1 MMRRAVAVAGTG
13 QTKYRT
19 NRSDVSHPELVF
31 EAVHRALEDARMKPS
46 DIEAVV
52 FASAP
57 EVFEGVHEPDLW
69 CVEGFGGVD
78 KPEIRIHTGGAT
90 GGSGALGGVAQVARG
105 RFDSVL
111 VVGLQRTGESPDA
124 QQIFTTMF
132 DPIYE
137 GDVQLNV
144 ITTVAMMASRHIE
157 LFGLTEDHMAW
168 ISVKNLGNAMR
179 NPYSHLQ
186 RVATVEDVKASRMIA
201 WPLRLLHCCPRSDG
215 AAAAVLLGG
224 EKARAFREG
233 NLAWVR
239 GVGSATDV
247 YRIGDRIDDL
257 GWDFASQRALYWA
270 SQKAY
275 RMAGITDPLKQLD
288 VIEVYA
294 PFSNIEVVTY
304 EALGLTGIGRGWEL
318 VENEATTM
326 TGEVAV
332 CPSGGCMTSN
342 PIGATGLVRFVEA
355 AIQVAGKAGEHQ
367 VEGARTALATA
378 TGGINQF
385 FTAAVLSA
393 DRE

>member
-1 MMRRAVAVAGTG
+1 MRRPVAVAGSG
-13 QTKYRT
+13 QTHYRT
-19 NRSDVSHPELVF
+19 NRSDVSTPELVF
-31 EAVHRALEDARMKPS
+31 EAVHRAFEDARVSPS

-69 CVEGFGGVD
+69 CAGAFGGRD
-78 KPEIRIHTGGAT
+78 KPQMRIHTGGAT
-90 GGSGALGGVAQVARG
+90 GGSGALAGVSLVASG

-111 VVGLQRTGESPDA
+111 VVGLQRTGESKDA

-137 GDVQLNV
+137 SDVQLNV
-144 ITTVAMMASRHIE
+144 ITTVAMMAARHIE
-157 LFGLTEDHMAW
+157 HFGLTEDHMAW
-168 ISVKNLGNAMR
+168 ISVKNLANASR
-179 NPYSHLQ
+179 NPYSHLKG
-186 RVATVEDVKASRMIA
+186 DVTLDEVKSSRMIA

-215 AAAAVLLGG
+215 AAAVVLLGG
-224 EKARAFREG
+224 DKARSRREQG
-233 NLAWVR
+233 LAWVR

-257 GWDFASQRALYWA
+257 GWDFASQRALWWA
-270 SQKAY
+270 AQKAY
-275 RMAGITDPLKQLD
+275 RMAGIGDPLHQLD

-304 EALGLTGIGRGWEL
+304 EALGLTGIGRGWTL
-318 VENEATTM
+318 VEEEATTM

-342 PIGATGLVRFVEA
+342 PIGATGLVRFAEA
-355 AIQVAGKAGEHQ
+355 AMQVSGRAGEHQ

-385 FTAAVLSA
+385 FTAAVLAA
-393 DRE
+393 DPD